1 MGEAKRLIGRKRRT
15 VRLDLSSFPA
25 DRSSEGSEDEW
36 LECCPLEGVLGL
48 AAIVV
53 QLVGFV
59 FGFAGGV
66 SPSDFNDATKL
77 LAYAKSAHF
86 TATTALFLFVIGMTL
101 LIGFI
106 AGLRAIAVAA
116 AADHEW
122 LATATF
128 GAGIAVTVIVL
139 MGIGFGLAGLAI
151 AVSSH
156 ADAAQVRLLAEL
168 SGLIGGATTLVPLAF
183 FLGAAGS
190 LGASTRILPRWL
202 ALVGWIGSVLV
213 LIIAFTT
220 YASSDPA
227 AFWSANGYVTVLAIL
242 PFYVWTLGASVV
254 FLRQKGAVARLY
266 K

>member
-1 MGEAKRLIGRKRRT
+1 MSGWSV
-15 VRLDLSSFPA
+15 VR
-25 DRSSEGSEDEW
+25 W
-36 LECCPLEGVLGL
+36 TGVLGL
-48 AAIVV
+48 ASIVV
-53 QLVGFV
+53 QLVGFI
-59 FGFAGGV
+59 FGFAGGM
-66 SPSDFNDATKL
+66 PADINDATKF
-77 LAYAKSAHF
+77 LAYAKTVHF
-86 TATTALFLFVIGMTL
+86 TATTALLLLVIGLTL
-101 LIGFI
+101 FIGFL
-106 AGLRAIAVAA
+106 AGLRALAVSAA
-116 AADHEW
+116 AKDEW
-122 LATATF
+122 LATTTF
-128 GAGIAVTVIVL
+128 GAGVALTVIVL
-139 MGIGFGLAGLAI
+139 IGLGLGLAGLAL

-168 SGLIGGATTLVPLAF
+168 SGLFVGATTLVPLAF

-213 LIIAFTT
+213 LIIAFTA